1 MVTIILGISLSVLD
15 GTIVNLALPAM
26 SRDLHATASEAV
38 WVVNAYQV
46 ATLALLL
53 PCAMAGD
60 LFGYRRVYLWGLALF
75 TVASAACV
83 MADSLLFLAVAR
95 AVQGLGAAGIMAVN
109 AALVRLTY
117 PKNLLGRGVALNS
130 LVVAIASVGGP
141 SVAAAI
147 LSVASWPWLFA
158 LNVPLGVVVL
168 VLGYR
173 ALPYN
178 TTERPAGVKLSLL
191 DVSLNALMFGLVF
204 LGADSLLTRAGSE
217 TAKTSV
223 WTAVAL
229 LVVGLAIG
237 VIYIVRQS
245 RRPLPLFPIDLLRI
259 PVFTLSMCTS
269 IGAFAAQMLA
279 YIALPFLLLDSYG
292 RSHVET
298 GLLITAWPLAIVVVA
313 PVAGRLIGRYP
324 DGLLGGIGLGI
335 LATGL
340 ALLAALPAHPT
351 DLNIVWRMALCG
363 IGFGLFQSPN
373 NHTIVSSPPVNRSG
387 AASGMLGTARLTGQT
402 VGAVLLAV
410 IFSLANAHDGRG
422 PVIALALAAA
432 FAAIAGAFSSMRLR
446 HPLGA

>member
-217 TAKTSV
+217 TA
-223 WTAVAL
+223 
-229 LVVGLAIG
+229 
-237 VIYIVRQS
+237 
-245 RRPLPLFPIDLLRI
+245 
-259 PVFTLSMCTS
+259 
-269 IGAFAAQMLA
+269 
-279 YIALPFLLLDSYG
+279 
-292 RSHVET
+292 
-298 GLLITAWPLAIVVVA
+298 
-313 PVAGRLIGRYP
+313 
-324 DGLLGGIGLGI
+324 
-335 LATGL
+335 
-340 ALLAALPAHPT
+340 
-351 DLNIVWRMALCG
+351 
-363 IGFGLFQSPN
+363 
-373 NHTIVSSPPVNRSG
+373 
-387 AASGMLGTARLTGQT
+387 
-402 VGAVLLAV
+402 
-410 IFSLANAHDGRG
+410 
-422 PVIALALAAA
+422 
-432 FAAIAGAFSSMRLR
+432 
-446 HPLGA
+446 